1 MPPTDNRRGIV
12 AMLLAMAFFVVND
25 SLLKLAAAT
34 APVGQIMALR
44 GLFATAIALAIVAA
58 AGELRGLA
66 RLVSPAVLGR
76 AGLEAVVAF
85 LFISSLPR
93 LPLAILTAIVQS
105 TPLIMTLAMVV
116 LGLERVGWRRWSAII
131 VGFVGVLVIVR
142 PGAEG
147 FDIFALVAVAVA
159 LLVAARDL
167 ATRFVPSDV
176 PSSVVALASTASVG
190 LAGLLAGL
198 GEDWPALAMRE
209 LSYIG
214 GAAVLVTLGNLANI
228 VAFRGT
234 DVSVVSPF
242 RYSVILWAILLGLVI
257 FGELPEPSAF
267 LGIALIVAS
276 GVYTIH
282 REHVRRRE
290 AARVEAAEAAASPE
304 RDAA

>member
-34 APVGQIMALR
+34 APAGQIMALR

-66 RLVSPAVLGR
+66 RLASPAVLGR
-76 AGLEAVVAF
+76 AVLEAVVAF

-93 LPLAILTAIVQS
+93 LPLAVLTAIVQS
-105 TPLIMTLAMVV
+105 TPLIMTVAMVL
-116 LGLERVGWRRWSAII
+116 LGMERVRWRRWSAII

-147 FDIFALVAVAVA
+147 FDLYALVAVAVA

-176 PSSVVALASTASVG
+176 PSTVVALASTASVG

-198 GEDWPALAMRE
+198 GEDWPPLPARE

-234 DVSVVSPF
+234 DVSVVAPF

-267 LGIALIVAS
+267 VGIALVVAS

-282 REHVRRRE
+282 REQVRRRE